1 MYELGKIRTF
11 LSLNTG
17 HDAQVSLKKIQDSLK
32 ADLKDYP
39 VKWDDPGK
47 FHITLRFL
55 GDIEED
61 SIKGLIFT
69 LERIKTDFEEI
80 KFSYNSIGFF
90 PNEKYPN
97 VVYAGMN
104 ETGKNSEGLV
114 SVIDNIIQNFGVKP
128 EKRFIPHITL
138 GRFRKDKRKKITKII
153 DIQAEPF
160 SMIFSSFF
168 LMRSVLKPH
177 GSEFDVIKEFSFNN

>member
-1 MYELGKIRTF
+1 LYELGKIRTF

-17 HDAQVSLKKIQDSLK
+17 QEAQYSLNKIQDLLK
-32 ADLKDYP
+32 TDLKDQP
-39 VKWDDPGK
+39 VKWDDPEK

-55 GDIEED
+55 GDIDVD

-80 KFSYNSIGFF
+80 RFDYDSIGFF
-90 PNEKYPN
+90 PNQKYPN
-97 VVYAGMN
+97 VVYAGLN
-104 ETGKNSEGLV
+104 EAGNNSAKLV
-114 SVIDNIIQNFGVKP
+114 EFIDSIIHNFGVKP
-128 EKRFIPHITL
+128 EKRFVPHITL

-160 SMIFSSFF
+160 NMIFSSFF
-168 LMRSVLKPH
+168 LMKSVLKPT
-177 GSEFDVIKEFSFNN
+177 GSEFEIIKEFSFNN